1 MAVNTREKLLD
12 VARQLIMKQG
22 LEHTTMNDIA
32 SASDKGRRTIYTYF
46 RNKKEIYNAVLE
58 RETDRLVAQLR
69 GIAEQQSTAPDKL
82 RAFLLKRLEQGATVG
97 SPYAAIKALFKFDLR
112 RMERVRRMVHDKENA
127 LYRAIIAEG
136 IAAGQFD
143 AGRCERLNSFLVRC
157 VQGMDL
163 AEIDAADRGR
173 LAKSQQAFVDFVLES
188 IVTKDTEPDQSSQQ

>member
-1 MAVNTREKLLD
+1 MAANTREKLLD
-12 VARQLIMKQG
+12 VARQLIMLKG

-32 SASDKGRRTIYTYF
+32 TASDKGRRTIYTYF

-58 RETDRLVAQLR
+58 RETDRLVAQLKS
-69 GIAEQQSTAPDKL
+69 IAEHESTPPDRL

-127 LYRAIIAEG
+127 LYRTIIADG
-136 IAAGQFD
+136 IARGYFD
-143 AGRCERLNSFLVRC
+143 ATRCERLNSFLVRC

-163 AEIDAADRGR
+163 AEIDPDDRGR
-173 LAKSQQAFVDFVLES
+173 LLQSQRAFVDFVLES
-188 IVTKDTEPDQSSQQ
+188 IAVRPDRTI